1 MQIVFLS
8 KFFKDLSKIN
18 QPKVLADIEKAII
31 QVENVKTTID
41 INQLKKLK
49 GYKSAFRIKV
59 GDYRIGL
66 FIENDVI
73 EFARILHRKDIY
85 NLFP

>member
-1 MQIVFLS
+1 MQIFFLS

-31 QVENVKTTID
+31 QVENVKTIID

>member
-8 KFFKDLSKIN
+8 KFSKDLSKIN

-31 QVENVKTTID
+31 QIENVKTTIE

>member
-8 KFFKDLSKIN
+8 KFSKDLSKIN

-31 QVENVKTTID
+31 HVENVKTTIE

-49 GYKSAFRIKV
+49 G
-59 GDYRIGL
+59 
-66 FIENDVI
+66 
-73 EFARILHRKDIY
+73 
-85 NLFP
+85 

>member
-1 MQIVFLS
+1 MQIVFQS
-8 KFFKDLSKIN
+8 KFSKDLSKIN

>member
-1 MQIVFLS
+1 M
-8 KFFKDLSKIN
+8 
-18 QPKVLADIEKAII
+18 ADIEKAII

>member
-1 MQIVFLS
+1 MQVVFLS
-8 KFFKDLSKIN
+8 KFYKDLSKIN

-31 QVENVKTTID
+31 HVENAKTTIE

-49 GYKSAFRIKV
+49 GYKFAFRIKV

>member
-8 KFFKDLSKIN
+8 KFSKDLTKIN

-31 QVENVKTTID
+31 QVEKVKTTID

>member
-31 QVENVKTTID
+31 QVENVKTTIN

>member
-8 KFFKDLSKIN
+8 KFSKDLSKIN

-31 QVENVKTTID
+31 QIENVKTTIE

-49 GYKSAFRIKV
+49 DINPHLELK
-59 GDYRIGL
+59 L
-66 FIENDVI
+66 ELIE
-73 EFARILHRKDIY
+73 
-85 NLFP
+85 

>member
-31 QVENVKTTID
+31 QVEKVKTTID

>member
-31 QVENVKTTID
+31 QIENVKTTID

>member
-8 KFFKDLSKIN
+8 KFSKDLSKIK

>member
-8 KFFKDLSKIN
+8 KFSKDLSKIN

-31 QVENVKTTID
+31 HVENVKTTTE

-59 GDYRIGL
+59 GDFRIGI

>member
-73 EFARILHRKDIY
+73 EFVRILHRKDIY

>member
-8 KFFKDLSKIN
+8 KFSKDLSKIN

-31 QVENVKTTID
+31 QVEIVKTTIE

>member
-1 MQIVFLS
+1 M
-8 KFFKDLSKIN
+8 
-18 QPKVLADIEKAII
+18 ADIEKAII
-31 QVENVKTTID
+31 QVEKVKTTID

>member
-8 KFFKDLSKIN
+8 KFSKDLSKIN

>member
-59 GDYRIGL
+59 RDYRIGL

>member
-1 MQIVFLS
+1 M
-8 KFFKDLSKIN
+8 
-18 QPKVLADIEKAII
+18 ADIEKTII